1 MTLPGTMVKNKKPIV
16 LALPAELAAVL
27 KKQFRKVGEP
37 IFDCTNFGAFQKLPT
52 LVRQN

>member
-37 IFDCTNFGAFQKLPT
+37 IFDCASV
-52 LVRQN
+52 LVG